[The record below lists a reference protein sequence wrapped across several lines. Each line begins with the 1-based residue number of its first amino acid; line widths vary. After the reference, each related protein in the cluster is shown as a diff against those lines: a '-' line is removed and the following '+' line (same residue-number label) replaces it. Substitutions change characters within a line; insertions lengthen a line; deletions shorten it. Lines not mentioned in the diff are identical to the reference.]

1 LVVAEE
7 HLAHGGLGSVVAMAA
22 SRAAPVPMA
31 YVNLG
36 DRYAESGDPE
46 GLLEKYGL
54 TPAAIVSAVRSVVP
68 Q

>member
-1 LVVAEE
+1 
-7 HLAHGGLGSVVAMAA
+7 
-22 SRAAPVPMA
+22 MA

-54 TPAAIVSAVRSVVP
+54 TPAAIVRAVRAVVAR
-68 Q
+68 